1 MDAQTFP
8 TDGNVMD
15 LKAAAYSPALFA
27 ACGQQ
32 LCQQLEVYLAQ
43 KHAGEGRVTPVLD
56 PPGMIAAARDW
67 MQTAAPTSE
76 QSLKQRWSAMIET
89 MLAHAQNLHH
99 PHYIGHQVPAPVP
112 VAGLCDAMGSVTNQ
126 PMAVFEM
133 GPWATA
139 VERALVS
146 ALGEQL
152 GFAKDSFAGFITH
165 GGSLA
170 NYTALLTA
178 RNVALSDAWEQGVR
192 TDDRAPM
199 ILTQADAHYSI
210 ARAAGMLGLGTQNVV
225 KVALD
230 DRRRMDPSALRRELE
245 RARAAGRKVI
255 AVAASCC
262 TTPIGAFDPLP
273 AIADLCEEFGVW
285 LHVDAAH
292 GGAACFSPKWRH
304 LLDGIERADSVIWDA
319 HKMLFVPALC
329 AFVFYRNRNH
339 RFEAFR
345 QDAPYLFDPE
355 DPGAAEYDVGLQTVE
370 CTKRAAGF
378 GLWGVWSLFGA
389 HLFRTLLEGT
399 FELAQQFHA
408 LLMQQSDFEP
418 LHDPQCNIVVF
429 RYRPVEW
436 VELSEEEVGLQQLAL
451 RRRLIASGAFYIT
464 ATRLNGHGAL
474 RVTIIN
480 PLTTLHDLR
489 KLLDALRGLRDVA
502 AG

>member
-1 MDAQTFP
+1 
-8 TDGNVMD
+8 MD
-15 LKAAAYSPALFA
+15 LKATAYSPALFA

-32 LCQQLEVYLAQ
+32 LCAQLETYLTQ
-43 KHAGEGRVTPVLD
+43 KHARVGRVTPVLD
-56 PPGMIAAARDW
+56 PPAMIAAAREW
-67 MQTAAPTSE
+67 MQSAAPTTESGL
-76 QSLKQRWSAMIET
+76 QQRWSSMVDT

-112 VAGLCDAMGSVTNQ
+112 LAGLCDAMGSVTNQ

-139 VERALVS
+139 VERALVD

-152 GFAKDSFAGFITH
+152 GFPSGTFAGFITH

-178 RNVALSDAWEQGVR
+178 RNVALGDAWEQGVDVG
-192 TDDRAPM
+192 TQAPVM
-199 ILTQADAHYSI
+199 LTQADAHYSI
-210 ARAAGMLGLGTQNVV
+210 ARAAGMLGLGTRNVV
-225 KVALD
+225 KVGLD
-230 DRRRMDPSALRRELE
+230 DRRRMDPAALRIELE
-245 RARAAGRKVI
+245 QARATDRKVI
-255 AVAASCC
+255 AVCASCC

-292 GGAACFSPKWRH
+292 GGAACFSPRWRH
-304 LLDGIERADSVIWDA
+304 LVGGINRAESVVWDA

-329 AFVFYRNRNH
+329 AFVFYKNRDH

-345 QDAPYLFDPE
+345 QDAPYLFDPG
-355 DPGAAEYDVGLQTVE
+355 DPGKADYDVGLQTVE

-389 HLFRTLLEGT
+389 DLFRTLIEGT
-399 FELAQQFHA
+399 FDLAQQFHQ
-408 LLMQQSDFEP
+408 LLEQEPDFLP
-418 LHDPQCNIVVF
+418 LYEPQCNIVVF
-429 RYRPVEW
+429 RYRPAEW
-436 VELSEEEVGLQQLAL
+436 AGLTEEELGLRQLAL
-451 RRRLIASGAFYIT
+451 RRSLMDSGDFYIT
-464 ATRLNGHGAL
+464 ATKLHGMGAL

-480 PLTTLHDLR
+480 PLTTILDLEQ
-489 KLLDALRGLRDVA
+489 LLESLRRVRDASG
-502 AG
+502 